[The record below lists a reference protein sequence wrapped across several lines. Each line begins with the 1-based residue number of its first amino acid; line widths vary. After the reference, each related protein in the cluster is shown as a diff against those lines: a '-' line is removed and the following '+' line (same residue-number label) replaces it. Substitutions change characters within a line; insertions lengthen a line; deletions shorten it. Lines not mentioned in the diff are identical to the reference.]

1 MIYKPREDSYLLAEY
16 VKKYAKGRVLDMGTG
31 TGVLAL
37 AALEKTKDVEAV
49 DINKEAVR
57 FAKSKGVNAYV
68 SDLFSNVKGKFD
80 LIVFNP
86 PYLPMEREFAGIK
99 LDVSYTNDVAIVG
112 GKHGDEVIKRFF
124 KDAGKYLEK
133 NGKILMMVSALTPNI
148 EPIVK
153 KNGFKFKILEK
164 KRIFFEDLKVYLI
177 FF

>member
-1 MIYKPREDSYLLAEY
+1 MIYEPREDSYLLAKY

-31 TGVLAL
+31 SGVLAL

-57 FAKSKGVNAYV
+57 LVHSKGVNAYV
-68 SDLFSNVKGKFD
+68 SNLFENVKGKFD

-86 PYLPMEREFAGIK
+86 PYLPLEREFAGIK
-99 LDVSYTNDVAIVG
+99 LDVSYTNDIALVG
-112 GKHGDEVIKRFF
+112 GKKGHETIERFF
-124 KDAGKYLEK
+124 KHAGKYLEK
-133 NGKILMMVSALTPNI
+133 DGRILMIVSSLTPNI

-153 KNGFKFKILEK
+153 KYGFNFEILEK

-177 FF
+177 E